1 MKPIS
6 KFVTQAECDQLAS
19 LLGRKYTSFLRQ
31 RYFEV
36 SVRKDSHGVYA
47 KVILRS
53 KDGSFYYPVE
63 ARAAHMEHDM
73 EESGVA
79 LLLCEYMGEYFAE
92 YFREG
97 GELYLPIDW
106 ADYSW
111 EGVPLQMRGQ
121 ILNLEAERLAD
132 ELLANEKPHD
142 AELH

>member
-1 MKPIS
+1 
-6 KFVTQAECDQLAS
+6 
-19 LLGRKYTSFLRQ
+19 
-31 RYFEV
+31 
-36 SVRKDSHGVYA
+36 
-47 KVILRS
+47 
-53 KDGSFYYPVE
+53 
-63 ARAAHMEHDM
+63 M

-79 LLLCEYMGEYFAE
+79 LLLCEYIGEYFAE